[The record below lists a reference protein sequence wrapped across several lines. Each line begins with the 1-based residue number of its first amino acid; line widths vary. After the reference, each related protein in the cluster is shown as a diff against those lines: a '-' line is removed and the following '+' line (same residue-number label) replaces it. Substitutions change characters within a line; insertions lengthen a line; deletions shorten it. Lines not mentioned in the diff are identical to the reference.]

1 MGVNQMHQSSRK
13 LRLLTTIPLVCGF
26 LLAISL
32 RAYSQAP
39 IRIQSVATPARTL
52 SVNDVDFVHSTTPK
66 WIFTIALNAED
77 AAPVS
82 VSMKM
87 QIDIHLATGEDLFG
101 FLTLTTN
108 AFTITGQRTITNFDL
123 KDPALA
129 REYVINGSHKK
140 KLEDVALSSGL
151 LPAGVYKFFVEV
163 EPADGR
169 GTSRDQFQLELTN
182 PSTVELISPF
192 DRDTFVNEFPLF
204 QWRGDAPEWRI
215 SIFQKLDGQSGYEDI
230 ASGVP
235 YFTATTK
242 SQSLQYPGNGSR
254 LLQPGETY
262 VWFVEG
268 LIVGAG
274 GDVQG
279 FKSALRQF
287 TIGKNE
293 IHIATGSMA
302 TFLDELERALGP
314 RYKSLIDQIRSQSLS
329 SGTML
334 LNGSAVSQS
343 EVLQILERLRENPD
357 ALTSVTLE

>member
-1 MGVNQMHQSSRK
+1 MHQLSRK
-13 LRLLTTIPLVCGF
+13 IRLLAAVPLCCV
-26 LLAISL
+26 LLIVLGS
-32 RAYSQAP
+32 RAYSQVP

-66 WIFTIALNAED
+66 WIFTVALNAD
-77 AAPVS
+77 DTAPVS
-82 VSMKM
+82 VIMKI
-87 QIDIHLATGEDLFG
+87 QIDVHLATGEDLAG
-101 FLTLTTN
+101 FLALTTSPFVI
-108 AFTITGQRTITNFDL
+108 AGQRIITNFDL
-123 KDPALA
+123 KDPSLS
-129 REYVINGSHKK
+129 REYLVNESHKK
-140 KLEDVALSSGL
+140 KLEDVALASGI

-163 EPADGR
+163 TPADGR
-169 GTSRDQFQLELTN
+169 GVSRDQFQLELTN

-204 QWRGDAPEWRI
+204 HWRGDAPEWRI
-215 SIFQKLDGQSGYEDI
+215 SIFQKLDGQSGDEEI

-242 SQSLQYPGNGSR
+242 DQSLQYPGNGSR
-254 LLQPGETY
+254 LLQPGQTY

-268 LIVGAG
+268 LISGAG
-274 GDVQG
+274 GNVQE

-293 IHIATGSMA
+293 THVATGSMA

-314 RYKSLIDQIRSQSLS
+314 RYKSLIDQIRSQNLS

-343 EVLQILERLRENPD
+343 EVLQILEQLRENPD
-357 ALTSVTLE
+357 ALTSATLE